1 MFCSSLF
8 SCFAPHIMSRSPLL
22 QSFRARLLG
31 RRCSLCTYSRAW
43 FHAASVSPRTVAL
56 NPRAHAGLPVAVT
69 VTWKQEPLSPFFLNV
84 VNDLLG
90 VCLAEYSYWSI
101 LPPLLLIR
109 NLGSG
114 SLCQNLSAF
123 QNQLSSALY
132 LELSSSCIPS

>member
-1 MFCSSLF
+1 MFCSVLF
-8 SCFAPHIMSRSPLL
+8 SCFAPHIMSQSPQL

-43 FHAASVSPRTVAL
+43 FYAASVSSRTVAF
-56 NPRAHAGLPVAVT
+56 NPWALPGLPVAVR
-69 VTWKQEPLSPFFLNV
+69 VTWKPEPLSPFFLNV

-90 VCLAEYSYWSI
+90 VCLAEYSYWST

-114 SLCQNLSAF
+114 SLCQNLSVF
-123 QNQLSSALY
+123 QNQPFSALY